1 MMKKRLLLA
10 RRLLKADGVLIVTI
24 DENEIY
30 HLGMLLEQIFD
41 NYLRHSVTVVINPK
55 GTGESH
61 LYCDKDGSFYS
72 DLNGWEKPVLEE
84 LMKEKG
90 FVGWLR
96 NLPRRD
102 WALCVPYELAGAK
115 PFYPDFI
122 IVRKKGRDFEV
133 DIFEP
138 HDDSRTDTWAKAKG
152 LATFADS
159 HGIEFGRL
167 LIARKKGD
175 QFQFADMNDRA
186 TRDKARKMQSPN
198 DLESLFA

>member
-1 MMKKRLLLA
+1 MP
-10 RRLLKADGVLIVTI
+10 
-24 DENEIY
+24 
-30 HLGMLLEQIFD
+30 EQIVEKKD
-41 NYLRHSVTVVINPK
+41 SQVWK
-55 GTGESH
+55 SH
-61 LYCDKDGSFYS
+61 LYCDKDSSFYT

-159 HGIEFGRL
+159 HGVDFGRL
-167 LIARKKGD
+167 VIARRKGD

-198 DLESLFA
+198 DLESLFGSGATFFVGMPPAEHTLLLEPISCLRSHSCLE